1 VQGFY
6 QRRPVQEVS
15 LEAVDGASADGDLY
29 AAIEDELDAHAL
41 LDGLPARER
50 EVAVLRWLRG
60 LEIEDVARELGIERN
75 AVDQALYR
83 ARRRLRGMM
92 AA

>member
-1 VQGFY
+1 
-6 QRRPVQEVS
+6 
-15 LEAVDGASADGDLY
+15 
-29 AAIEDELDAHAL
+29 
-41 LDGLPARER
+41 
-50 EVAVLRWLRG
+50 VAVLRWLRG

-92 AA
+92 AT

>member
-1 VQGFY
+1 M
-6 QRRPVQEVS
+6 QEIP
-15 LEAVDGASADGDLY
+15 LEEVEGEGARDGDLY
-29 AAIEDELDAHAL
+29 AAIEAELDAGRL
-41 LDGLPARER
+41 LNGLPPRER
-50 EVAVLRWLRG
+50 EVAILCWLRG

-92 AA
+92 EQ